1 MFDGSCHMS
10 VSTDHKNVFSSPMQ
24 VVVFAKDHIFKAAAQ
39 KTETGRSNKKICTSF
54 FNVPETGVSPMATE
68 NEQTHVSDNT
78 MPRGDLCT
86 RTLAMPADTNPS
98 GDIFGGWLMSQMD
111 IAGGVLASQI
121 AEGRIATVAVD
132 GMTFLRPVYVGDTVC
147 VYGDIERI
155 GNTSIVL
162 HLEAWVLRRNQPPR
176 IKVTEATFTFVA
188 IDAEGRPRP
197 VRSDGVSV

>member
-1 MFDGSCHMS
+1 
-10 VSTDHKNVFSSPMQ
+10 
-24 VVVFAKDHIFKAAAQ
+24 
-39 KTETGRSNKKICTSF
+39 
-54 FNVPETGVSPMATE
+54 MATE
-68 NEQTHVSDNT
+68 SENTQMPEHT

-132 GMTFLRPVYVGDTVC
+132 AMTFLRPVYVGDVVC

-155 GNTSIVL
+155 GTTSVVL
-162 HLEAWVLRRNQPPR
+162 HLESWVLRRNQPPR

-197 VRSDGVSV
+197 VRKDEVAV

>member
-1 MFDGSCHMS
+1 
-10 VSTDHKNVFSSPMQ
+10 
-24 VVVFAKDHIFKAAAQ
+24 
-39 KTETGRSNKKICTSF
+39 
-54 FNVPETGVSPMATE
+54 MATE
-68 NEQTHVSDNT
+68 SENTQMPEHT

-132 GMTFLRPVYVGDTVC
+132 AMTFLRPVYVGDVVC

-155 GNTSIVL
+155 GTTSVVL
-162 HLEAWVLRRNQPPR
+162 HLESWVLRRNQPPR
-176 IKVTEATFTFVA
+176 IKVTEATFVA

-197 VRSDGVSV
+197 VRKDEAIA